1 MNKLVVAY
9 IIENDEDVFDISFLS
24 IKDYVDEIL
33 IIDGNRT
40 PNKSYSNMNF
50 DNIKVIHSPYEH
62 ENIVGFILSP

>member
-50 DNIKVIHSPYEH
+50 DNIKVIHSP
-62 ENIVGFILSP
+62 